1 MIIIILKNF
10 NIKIKMNKK
19 RCLKKS
25 IYIFLFFLLVC
36 YGASLS
42 VYLCLLFWE
51 IRNNEEDDIAGNI
64 TNFIGKKFVIINVIV
79 ISIIFIFTTLFAC
92 YYNSFLSISILEFYI
107 IILIIM
113 LIFEIPSF
121 FILLEYIMENIEQLN
136 ILSII
141 IFILTIFEIILGFTN
156 ILISLSLRIIL
167 IKEIYLSPLNYIDLN
182 ITVDKYNKILRNK
195 NPKKNFENN
204 DNNNNELN

>member
-1 MIIIILKNF
+1 
-10 NIKIKMNKK
+10 
-19 RCLKKS
+19 
-25 IYIFLFFLLVC
+25 
-36 YGASLS
+36 
-42 VYLCLLFWE
+42 
-51 IRNNEEDDIAGNI
+51 
-64 TNFIGKKFVIINVIV
+64 
-79 ISIIFIFTTLFAC
+79 
-92 YYNSFLSISILEFYI
+92 
-107 IILIIM
+107 M

-195 NPKKNFENN
+195 NPKKNFENIKGN